1 MRSRTLLAALAMAAL
16 TAACETRLGDR
27 TVAEHCAD
35 PDNAAEAVCQLHV
48 EIDGTRTAL
57 ADTDLRLSEARDMAD
72 SAMAAASGAQATA
85 DEAMLRADAA
95 LGAVDDLYCE
105 TQTIQQASSGSC
117 PAGFTLM
124 SCTQTRY
131 TYRAGGPSIIREI
144 NDESCRFHD
153 RVLEMKV
160 RCCTV
165 SSNRPAAA
173 ALTAATASP

>member
-1 MRSRTLLAALAMAAL
+1 MRTKSLLAALGL
-16 TAACETRLGDR
+16 VTILAACETRLGDQ
-27 TVAEHCAD
+27 TVAQYCAD
-35 PDNAAEAVCQLHV
+35 ADNAAEAVCQLNV

-57 ADTDLRLSEARDMAD
+57 ANTDLRLSEARDIAD
-72 SAMAAASGAQATA
+72 SAMAAATGAQATA
-85 DEAMLRADAA
+85 DEAMVRADAA
-95 LGAVDDLYCE
+95 LSAVDDLYCE
-105 TQTIQQASSGSC
+105 TQTIQQANTGSC
-117 PAGFTLM
+117 PADFTLM

-144 NDESCRFHD
+144 NDETCRFHD

-165 SSNRPAAA
+165 SSNRPATA